1 MKHQIFNVD
10 ETALCRKMSLRTFI
24 AEEEKLIPGFKV
36 SKS

>member
-10 ETALCRKMSLRTFI
+10 ETGLMQMSLRTFI
-24 AEEEKLIPGFKV
+24 AEEEKLMPGFKV